1 MIFFTVKDG
10 IISSAYQ
17 YTRFKYT
24 AAARLPLSCDMKS
37 RLCHAVTEAVLIGVM
52 IPSRVNEG
60 KPRGLMYT
68 VRTKF
73 VKDLTKCSQ
82 YRIFTCS

>member
-1 MIFFTVKDG
+1 
-10 IISSAYQ
+10 
-17 YTRFKYT
+17 
-24 AAARLPLSCDMKS
+24 MKN
-37 RLCHAVTEAVLIGVM
+37 RLCHAVTGTVLIGVM

-73 VKDLTKCSQ
+73 VKDLVKYSGMARTKFVKDLTIPDKAGHAEW
-82 YRIFTCS
+82 R